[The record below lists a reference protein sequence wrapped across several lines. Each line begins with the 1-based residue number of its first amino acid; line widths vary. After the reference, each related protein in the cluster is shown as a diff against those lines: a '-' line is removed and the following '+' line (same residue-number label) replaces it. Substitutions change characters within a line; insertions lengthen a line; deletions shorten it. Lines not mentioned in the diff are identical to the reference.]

1 MRCWFLRRIASAFVC
16 LIIAVGILP
25 SARASS
31 EYDANHP
38 ENLFA
43 AHIRA
48 ESAILIEAESGNVIF
63 EKNADDIRYPAS
75 LTKIMTIMIA
85 LMMCEDDEMVTVS
98 ENAVNIPAD
107 SSKIGLKAG
116 ETLPMIDLIKATMI
130 KSGNDGSIAI
140 AEHVSGSEPA
150 FVNLM
155 NETARQFGC
164 TNTNF
169 VNSHGYHDEY
179 HYSTVRDI
187 AIIAR
192 EAMKYPAFQ
201 EIAALWRF
209 TLPRTNMSDAR
220 ALTSTDADIF
230 NPESDAYYPYIT
242 GIKTGQHS
250 MAGYCY
256 AGSSYKN
263 GISLISVVCKSNK
276 AGRWTDTRRLMDYGY
291 TQYIS
296 TSVEEIFRKNP
307 KVVDISAYALDDDN
321 LGRLPLDIQKK
332 DPAANDN
339 LFGLLGQDDMW
350 MHIYNTRTSISYT
363 RTLEAPVAAG
373 EIIGTMIYRPEGS
386 DAEPVE
392 YDLIATRSINRRE
405 AAAPSLEAIR
415 AYTEADPNPFPR
427 FSLEFLFIML
437 LPVFAVMILAR
448 LLFKLLTKK
457 RKPRIRRTAGYKTRY
472 YR

>member
-25 SARASS
+25 SACASS

-75 LTKIMTIMIA
+75 LTKVMTIMIA

-169 VNSHGYHDEY
+169 CQFPWIPRRVSLFHCARHRHHCRSHEVPGISGD
-179 HYSTVRDI
+179 R
-187 AIIAR
+187 R
-192 EAMKYPAFQ
+192 
-201 EIAALWRF
+201 LWRF

-263 GISLISVVCKSNK
+263 SISLISVVCKSNK